1 LEGVNVLVF
10 VLLVWV
16 YVLGL
21 GYPVSVVLSGLL
33 TLPTSENVVE
43 VVVVIPPRVGGE
55 SKEDI
60 VVLPVGVPLP
70 LALPVDVPLVL

>member
-1 LEGVNVLVF
+1 VLEGVNVFVF
-10 VLLVWV
+10 VLVWV

-21 GYPVSVVLSGLL
+21 RYPVSVVLSGLL
-33 TLPTSENVVE
+33 TLPTSENVAE
-43 VVVVIPPRVGGE
+43 VVVPRVGGE

-60 VVLPVGVPLP
+60 VAVPLP

>member
-1 LEGVNVLVF
+1 MLVGVNVF
-10 VLLVWV
+10 VLVSALVWV

-21 GYPVSVVLSGLL
+21 RYPVSVVLSGLL
-33 TLPTSENVVE
+33 TLPTSENVA
-43 VVVVIPPRVGGE
+43 VVVVPRVGGE

-60 VVLPVGVPLP
+60 VVVVPLP